1 MSYFLGL
8 DLGTQS
14 LKAVVLDE
22 TFALCAEASRSYG
35 TSFPAAQQAE
45 QNPQDWLDALGP
57 AIAEALAK
65 AGLSPAAI
73 AALGIGGQLDGCVG
87 VGSDGGAIGPALIW
101 MDRRAALDLT
111 AEQITAV
118 HERTGLVP
126 DPSHMAAKIRWMKRH
141 MPEAPRLRRYHQPVS
156 YLVECLTGQAVFDPG
171 LASTTMV
178 FNLATHC
185 FDETLLGF
193 FGIDPEE
200 LPKVAAADSVAGGLT
215 VRGAGLTGLLPGTPV
230 VVGTGDDYSN
240 PLGCGAIRPG
250 QVVCS
255 LGTAEVVGAAHHAPV
270 IDPGRL
276 VETHGYY
283 EDRYFVEN
291 PGWLAGGSLNWVMGV
306 TRIATTSELNGLAAE
321 SAPCPE
327 GLIFLPALAGA
338 MTPHWIPSA
347 RGAFYGLSTAHGR
360 SHLAR
365 AVLEGCAFA
374 MRDIIERLDLLGVDT
389 SEVVLFGGGARSA
402 LWAQIRADVAG
413 RPVRINNGA
422 DCSAVGAALLA
433 ARAVTDKSLS
443 ELADSVANFGST
455 FFPDPQR
462 QALYNEA
469 YTRYRRLFASL
480 QPMFEAA

>member
-1 MSYFLGL
+1 L

-22 TFALCAEASRSYG
+22 AFALRGEASRAYG
-35 TSFPAAQQAE
+35 TRFPAAQQAE
-45 QNPQDWLDALGP
+45 QNPQDWIDALQP
-57 AIAEALAK
+57 AIAEALAQ
-65 AGLSPAAI
+65 ARLSPDAI
-73 AALGIGGQLDGCVG
+73 AAIGIGGQLDGCIG
-87 VGSDGGAIGPALIW
+87 VDGDGKAVGPALIW
-101 MDRRAALDLT
+101 MDRRAELALSP
-111 AEQITAV
+111 EQMATL

-141 MPEAPRLRRYHQPVS
+141 APEAARLRRFHQPVS
-156 YLVECLTGQAVFDPG
+156 YLVACLTGQAVFDPG

-178 FNLATHC
+178 FNLADRR
-185 FDETLLGF
+185 FDETLLGY
-193 FGIDPEE
+193 FGIGIEE
-200 LPKVAAADSVAGGLT
+200 LPQVAPADSVAGGLT
-215 VRGAGLTGLLPGTPV
+215 GQGARLTGLLPGTPV

-255 LGTAEVVGAAHHAPV
+255 LGTAEVVGAAHDAPV

-283 EDRYFVEN
+283 EDRYFIEN
-291 PGWLAGGSLNWVMGV
+291 PGWLAGGSLNWIMGI
-306 TRIATTSELNGLAAE
+306 TQIASTADLNGLAAE
-321 SAPCPE
+321 SAPCPD
-327 GLIFLPALAGA
+327 GLIFLPALSGA
-338 MTPHWIPSA
+338 MTPQWIPSA

-360 SHLAR
+360 GHLAR

-389 SEVVLFGGGARSA
+389 SEIVLFGGGARSA

-413 RPVRINNGA
+413 RPVRVNEGA

-433 ARAVTDKSLS
+433 ARAVTDRTLS
-443 ELADSVANFGST
+443 ELSDKIANFGAT
-455 FFPDPQR
+455 YFPDPRR
-462 QALYNEA
+462 QAIYDDGYA
-469 YTRYRRLFASL
+469 RYRRLFAAL
-480 QPMFEAA
+480 QPMFEVV